1 MKIIDT
7 KQLRYHSGDGLM
19 EIDEEHI
26 YDSYGYSTTTNEFV
40 LGMKPLGRIYFR
52 PATNLDYVD
61 GTPVEMSYIS
71 GGEKG
76 VIDKYLKAGERV
88 YTQEM
93 VVNIINS
100 RCYDKE
106 LLPKLPLDVY
116 ELLSELSEN
125 KGKNKPTRA
134 KEILDKYEVLK

>member
-1 MKIIDT
+1 MKLIDT
-7 KQLRYHSGDGLM
+7 KQLRYHSGNGLM

-26 YDSYGYSTTTNEFV
+26 YDSNGYSYTTDDLI

-76 VIDKYLKAGERV
+76 VIDKYLKAGEIV

-100 RCYDKE
+100 RCYDEK
-106 LLPKLPLDVY
+106 LLPKLPLEVY
-116 ELLSELSEN
+116 ELLKELSEN
-125 KGKNKPTRA
+125 KGNNKPTRA
-134 KEILDKYEVLK
+134 REILEKYEVEE

>member
-1 MKIIDT
+1 MKLIDT

-26 YDSYGYSTTTNEFV
+26 YDSYGYSRTTNEYI

-52 PATNLDYVD
+52 PATNLDYTD
-61 GTPVEMSYIS
+61 GTPKEFAYIS

-76 VIDKYLKAGERV
+76 VEDKYLKAGERV

-100 RCYDKE
+100 RCHDEK
-106 LLPKLPLDVY
+106 LLPKIPLDVY
-116 ELLSELSEN
+116 ELLKELSEN
-125 KGKNKPTRA
+125 KGRNKPVRA
-134 KEILDKYEVLK
+134 KEILEKYEVAE